1 MPQKFIQ
8 EPCLEHPWGRLKF
21 WEGSCGKESG
31 ESSPENMLMDSYL
44 GVQQVVTCKG
54 QTLKTKKCKWDMLA
68 QCSLPR
74 RTLCRTSFEG
84 DGWSLGSQLSWL
96 QTTDLLLEDW
106 GGPVLTTTPCII
118 DILQARHLLEIA
130 GDSLWNVFPAPWQV
144 LSATHKNTV
153 NKFVPEVRS
162 LLFWWR
168 TDMRWLWL
176 GPWCQDNVC
185 HCWTSSWENR
195 RKYEWLEEQIMI
207 SQLQKTHLAYG
218 KGKDRPLT
226 MFAVWVVFSPEKKSI
241 PVSRW
246 WGKPLASYLWQG
258 RLFMRPQIPGI
269 GSKLWVWTEEKNE
282 KGVEE
287 K

>member
-1 MPQKFIQ
+1 MLQKFIQ

-21 WEGSCGKESG
+21 WEGSCGKGSG

-74 RTLCRTSFEG
+74 RALCRTSFEG

-106 GGPVLTTTPCII
+106 GDLVLTTTPCII

-144 LSATHKNTV
+144 MSATHKNTELTSLFLKWGLFCFDGEQTWGGCGLV
-153 NKFVPEVRS
+153 PDARIMSAIVGQVPE
-162 LLFWWR
+162 
-168 TDMRWLWL
+168 
-176 GPWCQDNVC
+176 
-185 HCWTSSWENR
+185 
-195 RKYEWLEEQIMI
+195 K
-207 SQLQKTHLAYG
+207 
-218 KGKDRPLT
+218 
-226 MFAVWVVFSPEKKSI
+226 
-241 PVSRW
+241 
-246 WGKPLASYLWQG
+246 
-258 RLFMRPQIPGI
+258 
-269 GSKLWVWTEEKNE
+269 TEESMNGLRSKSCLANFRRLT
-282 KGVEE
+282 
-287 K
+287 